1 MGGGDKENW
10 FDPTVKQ
17 LYRPNS
23 CSEFRLR
30 EVGNGCSVTQSAPP
44 AFPLA
49 FCKPILAAAENSE
62 AGKELESEG
71 GRWGICFNYPDNC
84 PPPQAIVTGMKQ
96 YSIGYCLG
104 LFIRLP
110 VVPCTR
116 WAQSR
121 HSINFILMTDQS
133 FEGGRGCLVRIW
145 RWGVA
150 VKVKCKT
157 TLGWGEGWGWD
168 RVAGIKILFL
178 CRQTG
183 RQLFLLLKF

>member
-1 MGGGDKENW
+1 MFCDSVSSSCL
-10 FDPTVKQ
+10 PTLLLQ
-17 LYRPNS
+17 
-23 CSEFRLR
+23 
-30 EVGNGCSVTQSAPP
+30 TT
-44 AFPLA
+44 
-49 FCKPILAAAENSE
+49 LAAAKSSE
-62 AGKELESEG
+62 TGKELESEG

-110 VVPCTR
+110 VEPCTR

-121 HSINFILMTDQS
+121 HSINFIPMTDQS
-133 FEGGRGCLVRIW
+133 FEGGSGCLVRIW
-145 RWGVA
+145 RWGVV

-157 TLGWGEGWGWD
+157 TLGCAEGWGWD
-168 RVAGIKILFL
+168 GVTAIQILFL

-183 RQLFLLLKF
+183 RQLFLFLKF